1 MGFAAKYTKQP
12 AEVLDYPFDFTD
24 FLQEVNDTALSH
36 TVTVSEGVTLGTTS
50 LARGVVR
57 AFVSGGV
64 SGRAYKVSAT
74 LTTTGGRVKQ
84 LDIQL
89 KVKEI

>member
-1 MGFAAKYTKQP
+1 MGFVAKYVKQP
-12 AEVLDYPFDFTD
+12 VEVLDYPFDFRE
-24 FLQEVNDTALSH
+24 FLQDANDVALSH
-36 TVTVSEGVTLGTTS
+36 TVVADEGLTVASSNLDMGIVRVFLG
-50 LARGVVR
+50 
-57 AFVSGGV
+57 GGV

-74 LTTTGGRVKQ
+74 LTTQGGRVKQ